1 MHVVFQIEL
10 KADFLLCSKFVV
22 VFLVPLLTT
31 MHLFVDMLLSCIVT
45 GILMWLVSTIVTIDL
60 MLLEST
66 TIIIEVMWSKSA
78 PIVATLL
85 LNQYDLPIVPQF
97 CVHQFIFAFL
107 FL

>member
-45 GILMWLVSTIVTIDL
+45 GILM
-60 MLLEST
+60 
-66 TIIIEVMWSKSA
+66 
-78 PIVATLL
+78 
-85 LNQYDLPIVPQF
+85 
-97 CVHQFIFAFL
+97 
-107 FL
+107 